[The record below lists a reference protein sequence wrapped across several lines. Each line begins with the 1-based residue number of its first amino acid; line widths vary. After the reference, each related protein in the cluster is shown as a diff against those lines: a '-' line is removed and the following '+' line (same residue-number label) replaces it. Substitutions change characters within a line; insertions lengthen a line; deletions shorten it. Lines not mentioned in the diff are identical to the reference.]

1 MLRIPA
7 FSVKAVVVIL
17 FLFSSAAAYSNCSK
31 TIVVNQ
37 TNWRPYMYI
46 NDKGEMAGLD
56 HELVKAILETAQCNY
71 EFVQMP
77 SKRALLEL
85 ENGRIDM
92 VAGAS
97 ITPAR
102 EKYGRFTASYRD
114 ETMVL
119 FIRRDQSGYF
129 PAKDLDQLLNSYQLI
144 MGAVIGAYY
153 GAEYEALNHKQL
165 SQRNQLVL
173 LKDNHAL
180 LPLLLNY
187 RVDLVVGDRVSLS
200 FIANEMGIGGQV
212 SVHDHVLNR
221 DLVHFLLSRKST
233 TAEDVESINQAIKSF
248 RSSASYKLIMSHYG
262 LEDHPD
268 KEEIQESANFL

>member
-1 MLRIPA
+1 MLRLPA
-7 FSVKAVVVIL
+7 IITKAVVTSLI
-17 FLFSSAAAYSNCSK
+17 FLSSAAYSDCSK

-46 NDKGEMAGLD
+46 NDQGEMAGLD
-56 HELVKAILETAQCNY
+56 HELVKAILETANCHY

-97 ITPAR
+97 ITPER

-129 PAKDLDQLLNSYQLI
+129 PAKNLDQLLNSYQLI

-165 SQRNQLVL
+165 SQKNQLVL
-173 LKDNHAL
+173 LKDNQAL
-180 LPLLLNY
+180 LPLLVNY
-187 RVDLVVGDRVSLS
+187 RVDLVVGDRISLS
-200 FIANEMGIGGQV
+200 FIANELGIGNQI
-212 SVHDHVLNR
+212 SIHDHVLNR
-221 DLVHFLLSRKST
+221 DLVHFLLSKKST
-233 TAEDVESINQAIKSF
+233 TAEDIESINQAIKSF
-248 RSSASYKLIMSHYG
+248 RSSTSYKLIMSHYG
-262 LEDHPD
+262 LED
-268 KEEIQESANFL
+268 KASSEEVQESTNFL